1 MPTLLLALQVL
12 ALPADGPVLSH
23 AAEPL
28 REAIVAVCGPNL
40 QQSRADLVRREA
52 QLARERP
59 TDAASLRA
67 LACLRGALAGE
78 GLTGKEGYLMP
89 AGESWRSGALA
100 ANAKL
105 LEQNPGDSEALRL
118 LAAIL
123 LDEPLAEEAR
133 RWGPTL
139 VNGVLAGAADPAVL
153 RACAVLHLGLREYAQ
168 ARRCAERGLREGT
181 DSTTN
186 FLVVA
191 RERFAAHDTT
201 LGVWAFRQAVTAAR
215 DARAVAEITWHVTW
229 FLSPTERATWDTLV
243 APSRPSWLMDRLVA
257 RDIRDGRIRDA
268 RLAEHFAR
276 LEHVMQRFAMQVTP
290 MMRKRILSGMSVSDK
305 VGLQPMPDVDVST
318 DEFGSGLNYREYRR
332 WQVDFDD
339 RGVVWMRFG
348 KPDEMTV
355 YMVPYGGDFRVFE
368 AWKYRIDDESIVLTF
383 ESEEGDGSGE
393 ATRFVTGRYGE
404 HYCGFDIY
412 RCTLANRAQS
422 AAAFNRISRAA
433 GEGFRMGITPAQ
445 IGTLREADQ
454 EQIVEAT
461 TKDDNSVRAEK
472 HLATTAQYLR
482 LWHPATGRP
491 MALMPYAVRTEDLE
505 PIRVDGQPAV
515 VFQVAA
521 RSWDP
526 TREAWQDTT
535 VVRRLRVPD
544 RTGGDARL
552 TGLLEVPRTDGVSA
566 WSLVTSQDSSGRGRA
581 FGDGLSS
588 LGDGPIVVS
597 DLILGAARQGLTWQT
612 ASGAVVLAPL
622 GTFARREQVE
632 LYYQVRSAAAQP
644 GARTTVALYRI
655 RNGER
660 SAAPALELTFGT
672 ALERGI
678 TEVRRS
684 LDVSRLS
691 EGTYFIDV
699 RVMAGGA
706 SAVQGSRLELR
717 R

>member
-1 MPTLLLALQVL
+1 MPALLLALQVL

-40 QQSRADLVRREA
+40 QQSRDDLVRREA

-78 GLTGKEGYLMP
+78 GLTGKDGYLMP
-89 AGESWRSGALA
+89 PGTSWRAGALA

-105 LEQNPGDSEALRL
+105 LEQNPGDPEALRL

-133 RWGPTL
+133 RWAPAL
-139 VNGVLAGAADPAVL
+139 VQGVAAGASDPAVL
-153 RACAVLHLGLREYAQ
+153 RACVVLLIGQQSYGD
-168 ARRCAERGLREGT
+168 ARRCAERGLREGV
-181 DSTTN
+181 DSTTH

-201 LGVWAFRQAVTAAR
+201 LGAWAFQQAVRAAR
-215 DARAVAEITWHVTW
+215 DPRAVEELTWHVTW
-229 FLSPTERATWDTLV
+229 FLSPTERATWDTLPSAV
-243 APSRPSWLMDRLVA
+243 RAPWLTDRLVA
-257 RDIRDGRIRDA
+257 RDIRDGRERDA

-276 LEHVMQRFAMQVTP
+276 LEHVMGRFGMQVTP
-290 MMRKRILSGMSVSDK
+290 RMRQRLLAGMSVSDK
-305 VGLQPMPDVDVST
+305 VGLQPNPDVNVTT
-318 DEFGSGLNYREYRR
+318 DEFGSGMNYREYRR

-348 KPDEMTV
+348 KPDEMV
-355 YMVPYGGDFRVFE
+355 VHMVPHAGDFRVFE
-368 AWKYRIDDESIVLTF
+368 AWKYVIDGEPIVLTF

-412 RCTLANRAQS
+412 RCTLANRAIAS
-422 AAAFNRISRAA
+422 GWFNRFA
-433 GEGFRMGITPAQ
+433 GRIDNPVGIAPAQ
-445 IGTLREADQ
+445 IGTLREADV

-461 TKDDNSVRAEK
+461 TKDDNSVRASR
-472 HLATTAQYLR
+472 HIATTAQYLR
-482 LWHPATGRP
+482 VWEPTTGRAI
-491 MALMPYAVRTEDLE
+491 ALLPYAVRTQDLE
-505 PIRVDGQPAV
+505 TIRVDDQPAV
-515 VFQVAA
+515 VFQLAA

-526 TREAWQDTT
+526 VREWWHDTT
-535 VVRRLRVPD
+535 AVRRLRVPD
-544 RTGGDARL
+544 RLSGDARL
-552 TGLLEVPRTDGVSA
+552 TGLMEVSRTDGVSA

-581 FGDGLSS
+581 FGEGLSS
-588 LGDGPIVVS
+588 LGDGQIIVS

-622 GTFARREQVE
+622 GTFARREPVE

-660 SAAPALELTFGT
+660 SPAPALELTFGT

-684 LDVSRLS
+684 LDVSRLD

-699 RVMAGGA
+699 QVRAAGR
-706 SAVQGSRLELR
+706 SAVQGSRLELTR
-717 R
+717 